1 MRGRRKFR
9 YDESI
14 EEFFVQTADT
24 VKVKK
29 SQLEGYKE
37 VGMGDSE
44 ALIHHTARREQLLK
58 TCKSACSPSVLVIL
72 LCRVCLSSS
81 VGP

>member
-1 MRGRRKFR
+1 MHGRRKFR

-44 ALIHHTARREQLLK
+44 ALIHHTQRAANN
-58 TCKSACSPSVLVIL
+58 C
-72 LCRVCLSSS
+72 
-81 VGP
+81 